1 MQVWGNTKLNCFEKL
16 PADVL
21 GHGGMRWQRDH
32 TLTSLEFTEAGVSSV
47 LSNGEV
53 QALFQQVLDQGIY
66 SFSASIDD
74 KGIAYPDLARL
85 FPTLTKEEV
94 ESFVEKLRNAG
105 IFETKL
111 LDKVGACPDC
121 GSTKSYPKHNCPRCS
136 SFDVGRVLIIEHT
149 RCGYIGSEESFRR
162 GDDIVCPKC
171 KGQLKDVD
179 FKKIGESFEC
189 NTCSSRF
196 EAPKVSNKCSS
207 CGQVFTYKDAKYVS
221 IYSYALSET
230 AKRMLVKDFIQIAS
244 VANYLRS
251 RGFDVS
257 RNQDL
262 VGRSGATHSF
272 HIVARRDHL
281 LIVADFAFE
290 PKEDKIVALFARK
303 YDISPTRALLITIAE
318 PTEEQ
323 EKISAVYGVNII
335 SLRRGRPSM
344 ARIIDGLID
353 DGRVDS
359 KQDYRESPS
368 QGQALEAYDFNVG
381 VDSPREEDYIDGEES
396 EQLEL

>member
-1 MQVWGNTKLNCFEKL
+1 
-16 PADVL
+16 
-21 GHGGMRWQRDH
+21 MRWQRDRK
-32 TLTSLEFTEAGVSSV
+32 LTSLEFTEAGVSNV

-53 QALFQQVLDQGIY
+53 QALFQQILDQGIY

-74 KGIAYPDLARL
+74 KGIVYPDLARV

-94 ESFVEKLRNAG
+94 GSFVEKLRNGG

-111 LDKVGACPDC
+111 LDKVGACPEC

-149 RCGYIGSEESFRR
+149 RCGYIGSEESFRKR
-162 GDDIVCPKC
+162 EDIVCPKC

-179 FKKIGESFEC
+179 FRKIGESFEC

-207 CGQVFTYKDAKYVS
+207 CGQVFTYKEAKYVS

-230 AKRMLVKDFIQIAS
+230 AKRMLVKDSVQLAS
-244 VANYLRS
+244 AANYLRS
-251 RGFDVS
+251 RGFNVS

-272 HIVARRDHL
+272 HIVARKDHI

-303 YDISPTRALLITIAE
+303 YDIGPTRALLITIAE

-323 EKISAVYGVNII
+323 KKISAVYGVNII
-335 SLRRGRPSM
+335 SLRRGRPSV
-344 ARIIDGLID
+344 AKIIDGLID
-353 DGRVDS
+353 DGRLDG
-359 KQDYRESPS
+359 KQDGRESPS
-368 QGQALEAYDFNVG
+368 QGQALETHHSNVG
-381 VDSPREEDYIDGEES
+381 VDCAQEEDYIEEEES
-396 EQLEL
+396 DQLEL